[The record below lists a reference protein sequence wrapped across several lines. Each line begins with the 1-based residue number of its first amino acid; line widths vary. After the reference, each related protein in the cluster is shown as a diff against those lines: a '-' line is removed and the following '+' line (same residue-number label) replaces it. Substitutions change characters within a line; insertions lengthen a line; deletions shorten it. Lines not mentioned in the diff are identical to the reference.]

1 MKVFISHSSRDKWV
15 ARRISQDLNAMGIE
29 TFLDEKDIETG
40 ASIDEVIGDHLKDC
54 DDCLMLLSPSALN
67 SHWVLIEIGGA
78 KALGKR
84 LIPVL
89 LHVGANE
96 IPAPLSKHLA
106 RDINEIDKYYDEV
119 RKRLAGE
126 KVPERKPGISKR
138 PVASRKRLKS
148 FKVADKVRIASS
160 PQSDIQRGN
169 EVVIDW
175 VAEMNGYLGA
185 TAVVT
190 EADSDQ
196 SVRLDIDDGEYWWA
210 VEWLT
215 KL

>member
-1 MKVFISHSSRDKWV
+1 
-15 ARRISQDLNAMGIE
+15 
-29 TFLDEKDIETG
+29 
-40 ASIDEVIGDHLKDC
+40 
-54 DDCLMLLSPSALN
+54 
-67 SHWVLIEIGGA
+67 
-78 KALGKR
+78 
-84 LIPVL
+84 
-89 LHVGANE
+89 
-96 IPAPLSKHLA
+96 
-106 RDINEIDKYYDEV
+106 
-119 RKRLAGE
+119 
-126 KVPERKPGISKR
+126 
-138 PVASRKRLKS
+138 
-148 FKVADKVRIASS
+148 VRIASS